1 MTNLFQTLPDA
12 CRSLFSWSGG
22 PHNTPFGPVQP
33 FHQSRFRFLRNICIS
48 LTSASMFHCHRG
60 LTSLKR

>member
-1 MTNLFQTLPDA
+1 MTNLFHTLAEA
-12 CRSLFSWSGG
+12 CSHGAED
-22 PHNTPFGPVQP
+22 HNTPSGPVQP

-60 LTSLKR
+60 LTDLKR